1 MSELHSEKRALK
13 PRAKKPRIALGAD
26 HAGVHAKE
34 QIKRYLQT
42 AGYTVDDLGTES
54 DESVDYPDFAVR
66 VANHVAQKQSDFG
79 ILTCGTGIGMS
90 ITANKVGGIR
100 AALAYDPVT
109 ARMARE
115 HNDAN
120 VLTVGARVLT
130 VEQILAV
137 VESFLGAQFAG
148 GRHQRRVDKIME
160 LDHESK
166 PKG

>member
-1 MSELHSEKRALK
+1 M
-13 PRAKKPRIALGAD
+13 GAD
-26 HAGVHAKE
+26 HAGVHVKE
-34 QIKRYLQT
+34 QIKRYLQ
-42 AGYTVDDLGTES
+42 AGGYAVLDLGTES
-54 DESVDYPDFAVR
+54 DESVDYPDFAIR
-66 VANHVAQKQSDFG
+66 VANHVAQGQSDFG

-100 AALAYDPVT
+100 AALANDPVT

-120 VLTVGARVLT
+120 ILTVGARVLT

-137 VESFLGAQFAG
+137 VESFLAAQFAG

-160 LDHESK
+160 LDHEPK

>member
-1 MSELHSEKRALK
+1 MAELPSRKRDLK
-13 PRAKKPRIALGAD
+13 PRAGKPRISLGAD
-26 HAGVHAKE
+26 HAGVHVKE
-34 QIKRYLQT
+34 QIKRHLQT
-42 AGYTVDDLGTES
+42 AGYAVEDLGTES

-66 VANHVAQKQSDFG
+66 VATHVAQGQSDFG

-100 AALAYDPVT
+100 AALAHDPVT

-130 VEQILAV
+130 EEQILAV
-137 VESFLGAQFAG
+137 VESFLEAEFAG

-160 LDHESK
+160 LDRE
-166 PKG
+166 PKAKG